1 MNTMYYEE
9 KIPLNQVKGIVYGPH
24 SISFKQFMRMNITN
38 KQMLNIKFDQWRF
51 LSVITNDRSFDFIFK
66 SREETLDVIVA
77 IYFAMSLSLTDHY
90 NFTL

>member
-1 MNTMYYEE
+1 
-9 KIPLNQVKGIVYGPH
+9 
-24 SISFKQFMRMNITN
+24 MRMNITN
-38 KQMLNIKFDQWRF
+38 KQMENIKFDQWRF
-51 LSVITNDRSFDFIFK
+51 LSVITNDRSFDFILK